1 MNELKLNPKFQP
13 LFEDNVD
20 DPRYYQVYG
29 GRASGKSFTVSI
41 AAVYKTYSTHNHK
54 ILYLRQTMTTLEDS
68 SIADIKTAI
77 DHLGVGSDFRLIKNR
92 IVNIK
97 TGSEI
102 VFKGIES
109 KGSSS
114 AKLKS
119 LSGVTTLII
128 EEAEEVKSYEEFG
141 KVDESIRTIGKPLKV
156 MLVYNPKSSI
166 GSWIHDEWFIN
177 GRPNPNRYD
186 DTVFIHSTYLDN
198 LENLAESTLQGFERK
213 KIENPIYYRNTIL
226 AEWTLSAANRV
237 YDGWQIYTHFKQ
249 DCDTWYGLDFG
260 YGGKDKTALV
270 EVKFFEDVYYVK
282 QIFSKP
288 NMDLNNIVNE
298 MSSRGIPQNAKIFA
312 DSAVP
317 LLIKEIRKLGYT
329 QIARCQ
335 KGRVEAEL
343 KKIQSKEIVL
353 ITDGLDD
360 IYKDYMTW
368 SRDENG
374 KLPHEP
380 DVLAAMRYAIN
391 SKTPRKSNRAVRKKI
406 RKRKGFV

>member
-29 GRASGKSFTVSI
+29 GRGSGKSFTVSI
-41 AAVYKTYSTHNHK
+41 AAVYKTYSTYGHK

-68 SIADIKTAI
+68 SIADIRTAI
-77 DHLGVGSDFRLIKNR
+77 NFLGVGSDFRLIKNR

-109 KGSSS
+109 KGSNS

-119 LSGVTTLII
+119 LSGITTLII

-198 LENLAESTLQGFERK
+198 LENLPESTLKGFERK

-317 LLIKEIRKLGYT
+317 LLIKEIRKLGYN

-391 SKTPRKSNRAVRKKI
+391 SKTPRKGNRSVRTKV

>member
-13 LFEDNVD
+13 LFEDNID

-41 AAVYKTYSTHNHK
+41 AAVYKTYSKYKHK
-54 ILYLRQTMTTLEDS
+54 ILYLRQTMTSLEDS
-68 SIADIKTAI
+68 SIADIKSAI
-77 DHLGVGSDFRLIKNR
+77 EDLGVGSDFRLIKNR

-109 KGSSS
+109 KGSNS

-119 LSGVTTLII
+119 LSGITTLII
-128 EEAEEVKSYEEFG
+128 EEAEDVKSYEEFG
-141 KVDESIRTIGKPLKV
+141 KVDESIRDKGKPLKV
-156 MLVYNPKSSI
+156 ILLYNPKSSI
-166 GSWIHDEWFIN
+166 GSWIHEEWFIN
-177 GRPNPNRYD
+177 GRPNPKRYD

-198 LENLAESTLQGFERK
+198 LENLEENYIKGFERK

-329 QIARCQ
+329 QITKCQ

-343 KKIQSKEIVL
+343 KKVQSKEIVL

-391 SKTPRKSNRAVRKKI
+391 SKTPRKGAKAVRKKV